1 MPMQYPAELCRR
13 IDAAIERFWQDE
25 TGEEIGIIKRDRIF
39 AFFNNLLGS
48 AAYNQGVADAQT
60 YLQTRLVDM
69 EIELHED
76 VHERPGE

>member
-1 MPMQYPAELCRR
+1 MAVEYPAELRQR

-39 AFFNNLLGS
+39 DFFNGLLGS

-69 EIELHED
+69 EIELHETIA
-76 VHERPGE
+76 ERPAD